1 MRTILI
7 AVRPPWTV
15 AMHLFSTVLPREN
28 RAEPAAV
35 TCSWRR
41 SVRPAPRNLYVA
53 MANMTVLCFLTMKIV
68 TVPEQVAT
76 RQDSST
82 RRRPFTIL
90 ALDDTMPT

>member
-1 MRTILI
+1 
-7 AVRPPWTV
+7 
-15 AMHLFSTVLPREN
+15 
-28 RAEPAAV
+28 
-35 TCSWRR
+35 
-41 SVRPAPRNLYVA
+41 

-82 RRRPFTIL
+82 RRRPFTVL